1 MTQGEI
7 KAFWSGVAATSKG
20 KILVGAGSGGTVDI
34 ERITEEEIDE
44 ILALALD
51 WAETHSF

>member
-1 MTQGEI
+1 MTQGEV

-20 KILVGAGSGGTVDI
+20 KILAGGGEGSV

-44 ILALALD
+44 ILALTLQ
-51 WAETHSF
+51 WAETHKF